1 MELVYRAVSPFYAL
15 NLRVT
20 KACGMAVSKCSEER
34 SERFLHLNVED
45 KKRYLA
51 KISLIGG
58 KDPYALPKA
67 DFSQDP
73 IQLPSL
79 R

>member
-1 MELVYRAVSPFYAL
+1 ML

-20 KACGMAVSKCSEER
+20 KACGMAVSKCSEEW
-34 SERFLHLNVED
+34 SELFLHLNAED

-58 KDPYALPKA
+58 KDLDALPKA
-67 DFSQDP
+67 EFLQDP

>member
-1 MELVYRAVSPFYAL
+1 ML
-15 NLRVT
+15 NLRMA
-20 KACGMAVSKCSEER
+20 KACGMAVSKCSEEW
-34 SERFLHLNVED
+34 SEHFLRLNVED
-45 KKRYLA
+45 NKRYLA

-58 KDPYALPKA
+58 KDPYALPKVE
-67 DFSQDP
+67 FSHDP